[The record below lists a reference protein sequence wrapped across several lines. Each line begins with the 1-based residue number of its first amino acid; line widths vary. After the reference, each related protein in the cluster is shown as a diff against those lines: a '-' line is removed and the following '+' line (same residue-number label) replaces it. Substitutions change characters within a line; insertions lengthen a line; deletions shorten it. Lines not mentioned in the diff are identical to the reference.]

1 MCSFMMEQKP
11 GTKLCFVL
19 PGTEGPDNAGAENS
33 EVREAIRPDRHCPSE
48 QHVRALVSS
57 GLVRDLFFF
66 SQLGN
71 RLTG

>member
-1 MCSFMMEQKP
+1 MCPFMMEQKP
-11 GTKLCFVL
+11 ETKIYFVL

-33 EVREAIRPDRHCPSE
+33 EMCKAIRPDRHCPSE

-57 GLVRDLFFF
+57 RLVRDLFFL

-71 RLTG
+71 RFTG